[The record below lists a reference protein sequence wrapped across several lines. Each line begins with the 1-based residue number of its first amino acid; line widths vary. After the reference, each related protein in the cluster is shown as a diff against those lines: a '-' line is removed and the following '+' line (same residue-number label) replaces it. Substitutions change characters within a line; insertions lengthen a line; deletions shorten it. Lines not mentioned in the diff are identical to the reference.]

1 MKSFGGLLFI
11 LGLGSFLLNYFN
23 YEFKLL
29 AWIDTWGPSVGIAIR
44 AGLVVVGAALWLIGN
59 KREKAAPASS

>member
-29 AWIDTWGPSVGIAIR
+29 A
-44 AGLVVVGAALWLIGN
+44 
-59 KREKAAPASS
+59 